1 MKKVTATMM
10 HAHARTLVSYWDS
23 RRRSDAVP
31 ARADIAAADLSEL
44 LGNLF
49 MLQRHDSSHHV
60 FRLAGTRLC
69 ELHQREL
76 REQNFLSFWRGYD
89 REHMKLLLESV
100 LANSAPG
107 RGYATAETING
118 DKIDIEMVFT
128 PLASAPGC
136 VDRVL
141 GLYQPL
147 QAAERFRNRPII
159 RHDLARI
166 LPPVAR
172 QWTLPVT
179 PPPGLSDAAN
189 DR

>member
-1 MKKVTATMM
+1 MM

-31 ARADIAAADLSEL
+31 ARADIAAGDLRGL

-49 MLQRHDSSHHV
+49 MLQRHDASHHV
-60 FRLAGTRLC
+60 FRLAGTKLC
-69 ELHQREL
+69 DLHQREL

-100 LANSAPG
+100 LAHSAPG
-107 RGYATAETING
+107 RSYATAETLNG

-128 PLASAPGC
+128 PLASTYGS

-147 QAAERFRNRPII
+147 QSSRHIRHRPII
-159 RHDLARI
+159 RHDLTRI
-166 LPPVAR
+166 LPPIAK
-172 QWTLPVT
+172 QWMLPTTTLP
-179 PPPGLSDAAN
+179 PDILNAAN